1 MTQLTG
7 VSKAR
12 KEYAPGDVVGGKY
25 GLVRLLGEGGMGS
38 VWVAENMA
46 LKANVALKLIRA
58 DVAEASAN
66 ERFLSEARLAARL
79 QHAAIVRVFD
89 FGKTEQDEPYI
100 VMELLEGETLGQRL
114 ARLGAVDPME
124 LVQTLLPI
132 IDALHSAHGHGVIH
146 RDLKPDNVFVS
157 RIEGGVQPKLLDFG
171 IAKLRG
177 EGAFHSTKLT
187 QAGTL
192 IGSPDYM
199 SPEQARGET
208 DLDPRSDVW
217 ALCVLAYECLV
228 GKPPFHGDNYNALLW
243 SIIHDEPVPITVF
256 QAGDLEL
263 WRILK
268 KGFAKDRNAR
278 WDSARRLGE
287 ALAGWLES
295 HGVLEDICNRSL
307 QSSWLPTERPTRPE
321 LAPFDPLAGT
331 LPHRVNHAASTPSP
345 TLAAMRRPHTMSL
358 WFAGLGLLTLVGALF
373 LSRTEDDIPTVDAA
387 DLDRQQVGSLQPVPG
402 STAPS
407 APGAHPQSVPG
418 SHPRPVPGPAPESLE
433 PRLVRPAALDP
444 VMAGP
449 VRGQALLG
457 NPPEAHAAQPHAPQ
471 PSPLL
476 EGSEREAASAQEPI
490 GGVVQHGSGVASSWK
505 ANHEP
510 LQRGSGSRADAAVK
524 AGASAKSR
532 ATSIPEAFSDVAS
545 GKASRAKPAAKKP
558 PEAKKPPVAKKPV
571 EPKSPADTEV
581 DFGI

>member
-1 MTQLTG
+1 
-7 VSKAR
+7 
-12 KEYAPGDVVGGKY
+12 
-25 GLVRLLGEGGMGS
+25 
-38 VWVAENMA
+38 
-46 LKANVALKLIRA
+46 
-58 DVAEASAN
+58 
-66 ERFLSEARLAARL
+66 
-79 QHAAIVRVFD
+79 
-89 FGKTEQDEPYI
+89 
-100 VMELLEGETLGQRL
+100 
-114 ARLGAVDPME
+114 
-124 LVQTLLPI
+124 
-132 IDALHSAHGHGVIH
+132 
-146 RDLKPDNVFVS
+146 
-157 RIEGGVQPKLLDFG
+157 
-171 IAKLRG
+171 
-177 EGAFHSTKLT
+177 
-187 QAGTL
+187 
-192 IGSPDYM
+192 
-199 SPEQARGET
+199 
-208 DLDPRSDVW
+208 
-217 ALCVLAYECLV
+217 
-228 GKPPFHGDNYNALLW
+228 
-243 SIIHDEPVPITVF
+243 
-256 QAGDLEL
+256 
-263 WRILK
+263 
-268 KGFAKDRNAR
+268 
-278 WDSARRLGE
+278 
-287 ALAGWLES
+287 
-295 HGVLEDICNRSL
+295 
-307 QSSWLPTERPTRPE
+307 LPTERPTRPE

-407 APGAHPQSVPG
+407 
-418 SHPRPVPGPAPESLE
+418 VPGPAPESLE

-457 NPPEAHAAQPHAPQ
+457 NPPEAHAARPHAAQPHAAQPHAAQ

-532 ATSIPEAFSDVAS
+532 ATSIPEAFNDVAS